1 MSRLFVDH
9 REAPVSAGASLF
21 DCAEAI
27 GIQVPTSCVKQ
38 GKCRECLLEVEE
50 GGDILSGRTPEE
62 AHLDGKFRL
71 ACRTRIVGEGTV
83 RCHTM
88 RRGPM
93 RGGDDSND
101 RSE

>member
-9 REAPVSAGASLF
+9 CEAPVSAGASLF

-50 GGDILSGRTPEE
+50 GGDILSGRTREE
-62 AHLDGKFRL
+62 DHLDGKFRL
-71 ACRTRIVGEGTV
+71 ACQIGRAHV
-83 RCHTM
+83 
-88 RRGPM
+88 
-93 RGGDDSND
+93 
-101 RSE
+101 

>member
-50 GGDILSGRTPEE
+50 GDDLLSGRTPEE
-62 AHLDGKFRL
+62 AHLEGKFRL
-71 ACRTRIVGEGTV
+71 ACRTRIIDEGGEGTV

-88 RRGPM
+88 RRGTM
-93 RGGDDSND
+93 RGVGDS
-101 RSE
+101 